1 MPVIRAALPFEPDW
15 PVCHEVVA
23 GRNPELSDS
32 LLPWQF
38 APAGFLSPALDG
50 RFVGG
55 AAEGLVAVDTMLHFY
70 ARGEF
75 QAETR
80 KRRFCSDPT
89 PAARPAVQILPP
101 LPADH
106 CRLPQE
112 EISVLRFADTDR
124 QCFPVERTTFVNNW
138 ITPAECVVL
147 AGMRDAG
154 SFRRCANSPG
164 RIPQVHSERIPGITT
179 QEIESCDWD

>member
-1 MPVIRAALPFEPDW
+1 MPLIRAALPSEPDW
-15 PVCHEVVA
+15 LVSHAVVA
-23 GRNPELSDS
+23 GWNPELSDS
-32 LLPWQF
+32 LLFWQF
-38 APAGFLSPALDG
+38 APDGFLSPELEG

-55 AAEGLVAVDTMLHFY
+55 TAVGFAAVDTMVHFY
-70 ARGEF
+70 AQGAF

-89 PAARPAVQILPP
+89 PAARPAVQNLPP

-164 RIPQVHSERIPGITT
+164 RKPQVHSERIPGITT
-179 QEIESCDWD
+179 LEIE

>member
-32 LLPWQF
+32 LLLWQF
-38 APAGFLSPALDG
+38 APAGFLSPELDG

-55 AAEGLVAVDTMLHFY
+55 TAEGLVAVDTMLHFY

-80 KRRFCSDPT
+80 NRRFRRDPT
-89 PAARPAVQILPP
+89 PAASPALQPLPP
-101 LPADH
+101 LSADH
-106 CRLPQE
+106 CRLPRE
-112 EISVLRFADTDR
+112 ETSAAGFADTDR
-124 QCFPVERTTFVNNW
+124 QCFPGERTTFLHNW
-138 ITPAECVVL
+138 IAQTECVVL
-147 AGMRDAG
+147 TVIRDAG
-154 SFRRCANSPG
+154 SSRRCANSPG

-179 QEIESCDWD
+179 QEIG